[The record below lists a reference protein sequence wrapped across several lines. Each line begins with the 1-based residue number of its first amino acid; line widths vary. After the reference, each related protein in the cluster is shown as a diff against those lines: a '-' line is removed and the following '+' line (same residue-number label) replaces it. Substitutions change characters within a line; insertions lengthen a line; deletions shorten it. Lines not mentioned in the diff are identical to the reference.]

1 MLTIIPALNLP
12 PLLRWRLRYR
22 SWKLGPGLLSLNRS
36 QPYFS
41 LLTTHT
47 FFPARQP
54 I

>member
-12 PLLRWRLRYR
+12 SLLGWRLRYR
-22 SWKLGPGLLSLNRS
+22 FWKLGPGLLSLNRS

-41 LLTTHT
+41 LLTTHI
-47 FFPARQP
+47 FVPAREP